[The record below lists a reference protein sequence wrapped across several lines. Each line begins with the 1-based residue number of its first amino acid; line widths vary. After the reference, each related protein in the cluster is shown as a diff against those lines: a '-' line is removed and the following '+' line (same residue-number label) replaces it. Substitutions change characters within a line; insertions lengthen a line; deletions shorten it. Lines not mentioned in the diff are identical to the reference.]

1 MTSTKAARQPHP
13 CAGLSKRAHEVF
25 EQIAIGNDLAG
36 HHPRVL
42 EALASRRLIER
53 RPEEVP
59 GPFRGTTM
67 TINRYDVL
75 LAVHAEWCAWCDE
88 NVTDEMI
95 AEAQR

>member
-42 EALASRRLIER
+42 EALVSRGL
-53 RPEEVP
+53 EEVP

-67 TINRYDVL
+67 TINRYDVPL
-75 LAVHAEWCAWCDE
+75 RVHAEWCSWCDE

>member
-1 MTSTKAARQPHP
+1 MTSAKAARQPHP

-36 HHPRVL
+36 HHPRIL
-42 EALASRRLIER
+42 ETLVSRGLIER
-53 RPEEVP
+53 RDEEVA

-67 TINRYDVL
+67 IVNRFDVPL
-75 LAVHAEWCAWCDE
+75 SVHAQWCSWCDE
-88 NVTDEMI
+88 NMTDEMI

>member
-13 CAGLSKRAHEVF
+13 CAGLSKHAHEVF

-42 EALASRRLIER
+42 ETLVLREPIER
-53 RPEEVP
+53 RVEQIA
-59 GPFRGTTM
+59 GPFPGTTM
-67 TINRYDVL
+67 TVNRYDVPL
-75 LAVHAEWCAWCDE
+75 IVHAEWCSRCAE